1 MSKQPYRFVFL
12 IGASGSG
19 TTLLTRL
26 MGAQKGCVALGGNHI
41 SIPRDDKAA
50 YSIARKFK
58 KANDRLWDR
67 QATSEESLGG
77 GREMLELIDRLLEVD
92 DYKDISHVVFKRSAP
107 FHRGDRYRPDL
118 SEIFR
123 LFDDVRLIFIHRD
136 PRASA
141 ASGHRRRFAKNLR
154 ANAVITEEQLTYL
167 SAQLNTLDP
176 NQYMGFPYEDFC
188 REPVVWMRRIATYCG
203 LSEDLLEDAVRA
215 ENVDTTRNEAWKKR
229 LSETDRDFLETFFDE
244 RRIRQWPTLGVPHIP
259 EL

>member
-1 MSKQPYRFVFL
+1 MSKQPFRFVFL

-26 MGAQKGCVALGGNHI
+26 IGAQKGCVALGGNHI
-41 SIPRDDKAA
+41 SIARKEKSA

-67 QATSEESLGG
+67 HATSEDSEAG
-77 GREMLELIDRLLEVD
+77 GRKMLELIEQLLAVD
-92 DYKDISHVVFKRSAP
+92 NYKETSHILFKRSAP

-123 LFDDVRLIFIHRD
+123 LFEDVRLIFIHRD

-141 ASGHRRRFAKNLR
+141 ASSHRRRFAKNLR

-167 SAQLNTLDP
+167 SAQLATLDP
-176 NQYMGFPYEDFC
+176 TQYMGFPYEDFC
-188 REPVVWMRRIATYCG
+188 REPVLWMRRIATYCG
-203 LSEDLLEDAVRA
+203 LPEDLLEQAVRA
-215 ENVDTTRNEAWKKR
+215 EKIDTTRNEAWKNR
-229 LSETDRDFLETFFDE
+229 LDENDRNFLETFFDE
-244 RRIRQWPTLGVPHIP
+244 RRIRQWPLLGQPHIP
-259 EL
+259 E